1 MKQTVLASVAT
12 IALLETIAFV
22 AGRGVALGFAF
33 GALSMLI
40 IVYREMD
47 EVKK

>member
-12 IALLETIAFV
+12 ITLLETIAYV
-22 AGRGVALGFAF
+22 AGRGVALGIAF
-33 GALSMLI
+33 GALSMLVV
-40 IVYREMD
+40 VYREMD